1 MNEAARARDARASLA
16 VRQETPAEPS
26 RTLPGATEVVETDP
40 IAVAYANEEALS
52 ATHSAG
58 LRCPSAR
65 TSCPGWVLSQCQV
78 RSEAYA
84 STRAQCTPFVEAEQR
99 RPRPAVPPH
108 RAAPA
113 GTNARKPQ
121 RGWFRQ
127 VRFYTEA
134 DAAKQLRV
142 MQASGK
148 YGKVADARADL
159 VPLAQVRARHSHQ
172 NRRVTAGVCLR
183 AHARARKAVSHLD
196 TGRRSHVRIA
206 HY

>member
-1 MNEAARARDARASLA
+1 MRRQRHSLCRASLA
-16 VRQETPAEPS
+16 THSAGLRWPL
-26 RTLPGATEVVETDP
+26 TLPGFAGHSLCRASLP
-40 IAVAYANEEALS
+40 
-52 ATHSAG
+52 THSAG

-172 NRRVTAGVCLR
+172 NRPVTAGVCLS
-183 AHARARKAVSHLD
+183 AHGRARKAVSHLD